1 MDTQERVSRLQKLKE
16 YLEIDQKLVEISN
29 EEEKTANPD
38 FWNNPKEAEV
48 LMKSLRF
55 KKNGLKIIIKQLL

>member
-1 MDTQERVSRLQKLKE
+1 MVTHDQIKNISERISKLKD
-16 YLEIDQKLVEISN
+16 YLEIDQKLIEISN

-38 FWNNPKEAEV
+38 FWNHPKEAEA

-55 KKNGLKIIIKQLL
+55 K